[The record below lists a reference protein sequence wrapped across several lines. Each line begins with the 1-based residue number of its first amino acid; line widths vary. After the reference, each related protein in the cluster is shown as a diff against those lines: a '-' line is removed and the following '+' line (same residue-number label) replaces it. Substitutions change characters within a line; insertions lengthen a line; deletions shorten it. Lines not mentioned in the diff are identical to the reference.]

1 MCYESEGLFRKLRA
15 FEQLRTDREKA
26 EAARAEAAR
35 QSAKPKAPTQEPV
48 SAVEDP
54 TVAV

>member
-15 FEQLRTDREKA
+15 FEQLRKDREKV
-26 EAARAEAAR
+26 EAARTEGAR
-35 QSAKPKAPTQEPV
+35 QPAKPKAPAKEPA
-48 SAVEDP
+48 SAVEKP